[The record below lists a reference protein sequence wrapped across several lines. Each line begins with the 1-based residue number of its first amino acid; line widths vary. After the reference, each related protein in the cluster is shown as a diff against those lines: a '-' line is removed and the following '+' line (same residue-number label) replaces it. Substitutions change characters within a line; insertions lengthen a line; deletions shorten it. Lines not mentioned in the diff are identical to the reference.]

1 MIGIKVEY
9 VQQWL
14 FILKYEKHYRLHFF
28 LIKIFLT
35 YFISYIL
42 DSKTKP
48 PIGTVIAI
56 ITTICIEK
64 SIKFIHKIWLH
75 WNKRSFIID
84 DADRFLYA
92 YRWYGCMTM
101 LVTVV
106 FFFCSY
112 DYTLLQLI
120 KLCTWKSNKT
130 VLSSYQQ
137 QLRQYKKYGYTYKIE
152 KMDEFSSYMM
162 VKNLCESSCRH
173 ISINKN

>member
-1 MIGIKVEY
+1 MENIVIFPTIIIWPIFFASTSQLIVISTLRWMLQLTMDKECMIGIKVEY
-9 VQQWL
+9 VQQRL

-28 LIKIFLT
+28 LMKIFLT

-48 PIGTVIAI
+48 PVGTVIAI

-92 YRWYGCMTM
+92 YRWYG
-101 LVTVV
+101 V
-106 FFFCSY
+106 
-112 DYTLLQLI
+112 
-120 KLCTWKSNKT
+120 
-130 VLSSYQQ
+130 
-137 QLRQYKKYGYTYKIE
+137 
-152 KMDEFSSYMM
+152 
-162 VKNLCESSCRH
+162 
-173 ISINKN
+173 